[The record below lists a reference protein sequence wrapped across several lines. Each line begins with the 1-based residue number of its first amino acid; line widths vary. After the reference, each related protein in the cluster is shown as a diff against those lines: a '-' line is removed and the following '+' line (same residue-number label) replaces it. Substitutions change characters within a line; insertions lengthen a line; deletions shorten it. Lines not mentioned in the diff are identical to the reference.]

1 MHFFDG
7 FRTSHEINKIELP
20 DVDAVAGLINQDAL
34 KAFRDGALNPEHP
47 TLRNTVQNGDV
58 YFQIREANNPFY
70 DALPDTVQDYMD
82 QLSAITGRAYHLFD
96 YYGDMLTER
105 QRMCLD
111 LRYNQDLSL
120 AEIAEELGVS
130 RQGVHDNIIRAE
142 AHLQKMEEKTGCV
155 RRYLQSRSAMQ
166 TILEAVETL
175 KEHSDPVVRETA
187 EKIAV
192 AAGSIEE

>member
-1 MHFFDG
+1 M
-7 FRTSHEINKIELP
+7 
-20 DVDAVAGLINQDAL
+20 
-34 KAFRDGALNPEHP
+34 
-47 TLRNTVQNGDV
+47 
-58 YFQIREANNPFY
+58 
-70 DALPDTVQDYMD
+70 DTVEM
-82 QLSAITGRAYHLFD
+82 LLLFD